1 MSAVLYDP
9 ITRKMILLTAAL
21 LLDWLFGDPHGL
33 WHPVQG
39 IGALVTR
46 LERALRRIFPAA
58 SCMQMAAGGCMVVC
72 VLCCVAIIVAGVTA
86 FFYHVHFFAGF
97 LAELYWYTSAL
108 AARSLHRESRNVRL
122 ALERDGLSA
131 GRTAVSMIVG
141 RDTKALDEA
150 GVVRAAVETVAENT
164 SDGVVA
170 PMLYLAVGGCV
181 GGWLYKAVNT
191 MDSMVGYKNEA
202 YLYFGRAA
210 AKLDDAVNF
219 VPARLSAWFLLAACV
234 LFRMHPRRAHTIY
247 RRDRRKHASPNAA
260 HTEAVVA
267 GALGVRLAGDAVYF
281 GKTVKK
287 AFIGDASR
295 QIGRE
300 DIRLAARLMYGAQ
313 AAAYVF
319 CMGMLFLEAG
329 CVVI

>member
-1 MSAVLYDP
+1 MAAVLYDP
-9 ITRKMILLTAAL
+9 ITRKMILLTAAVLLDL
-21 LLDWLFGDPHGL
+21 LLGDPHGL

-39 IGALVTR
+39 IGALAAR
-46 LERALRRIFPAA
+46 LERVLRRMFPAT
-58 SCMQMAAGGCMVVC
+58 CRMQMAAGGCMVVC
-72 VLCCVAIIVAGVTA
+72 VLCGVAIVVTGVTV
-86 FFYHVHFFAGF
+86 FLYHVHFFAGF
-97 LAELYWYTSAL
+97 LAELYWYYSAL

-141 RDTKALDEA
+141 RDTKTLDEA
-150 GVVRAAVETVAENT
+150 GVIRAAVETVAENT
-164 SDGVVA
+164 SDGVIA
-170 PMLYLAVGGCV
+170 PMLYLAVGGCT
-181 GGWLYKAVNT
+181 GGWLYKAINT

-219 VPARLSAWFLLAACV
+219 IPARLSAWFLLASCV
-234 LFRMHPRRAHTIY
+234 LFRMHPWRAYTIY
-247 RRDRRKHASPNAA
+247 RRDRRRHASPNAA

-267 GALGVRLAGDAVYF
+267 GALGVRLAGDASYF

-287 AFIGDASR
+287 AFIGDPVRPIA
-295 QIGRE
+295 RE

-313 AAAYVF
+313 AAAYLF
-319 CMGMLFLEAG
+319 CMGMLFLEAS
-329 CVVI
+329 CLVI